1 MWAAGGPQRGLQ
13 TGEGGA
19 SGNSA
24 LSPSRRPQTLC
35 TKATMQTVR
44 AADTNEVVKLVFR
57 ESDNDRRVS
66 TPGAGHGAPGRGPG
80 QGAGRAGHA
89 PHVSSRCLPRPA
101 PTALSP
107 AGHAAAGE
115 EALRLLRPG
124 GVPRWQRRGEFRPPP
139 SLPGVELPL
148 ALGPSLPRLPHQ
160 AAPRPRVPV
169 PCPSVRPQP
178 RAQPR
183 TCHLPT
189 LPIGRG

>member
-1 MWAAGGPQRGLQ
+1 MGPAGQLEAHEPGCGPPGGPQQGLQ

-80 QGAGRAGHA
+80 
-89 PHVSSRCLPRPA
+89 
-101 PTALSP
+101 
-107 AGHAAAGE
+107 
-115 EALRLLRPG
+115 
-124 GVPRWQRRGEFRPPP
+124 
-139 SLPGVELPL
+139 
-148 ALGPSLPRLPHQ
+148 
-160 AAPRPRVPV
+160 
-169 PCPSVRPQP
+169 
-178 RAQPR
+178 
-183 TCHLPT
+183 
-189 LPIGRG
+189 